1 MRRKKERTYRDWT
14 MAQQGAAQ
22 PKAPFPQ
29 PPPFYKHFTK
39 ANTAELKRQRK
50 ETASNQPQDEEIPQ
64 PDHQPTDLN
73 ILSLPPELRYLIPP
87 TPPDTT
93 TPENPPKAF
102 SHALNLTPTPP
113 TLADLSIDPLHP
125 AHPSVLSNPQPHLL
139 ALSRSLLTT
148 FLHLVG
154 AQSQNAE
161 AWEESTRHLERIVG
175 SMHELINAYR
185 PHQARESLILE
196 MEGRVE
202 GMKGE
207 VERIR
212 EGRGRVEGLLRE
224 LVGEEGGNGGGGL
237 TGEEVVKGEMGEGVE
252 AKRRERQRGAWDA
265 LQELS

>member
-1 MRRKKERTYRDWT
+1 

-39 ANTAELKRQRK
+39 ANAAELKRQRK
-50 ETASNQPQDEEIPQ
+50 ELASPQPHDEERFNSA
-64 PDHQPTDLN
+64 HQPSDLN

-93 TPENPPKAF
+93 TPNNPPKAF
-102 SHALNLTPTPP
+102 SQALNLTPTPP

-125 AHPSVLSNPQPHLL
+125 THPSVLSNPQPHLL

-202 GMKGE
+202 GMRGE

-212 EGRGRVEGLLRE
+212 KGRRRVEE
-224 LVGEEGGNGGGGL
+224 LFQELSGEGGGDEGAVMGDREG
-237 TGEEVVKGEMGEGVE
+237 TGKGMEKVDGVE
-252 AKRRERQRGAWDA
+252 GKRRERQRDAWDA
-265 LQELS
+265 LGRLR

>member
-1 MRRKKERTYRDWT
+1 

-39 ANTAELKRQRK
+39 ANAAELKRQRK
-50 ETASNQPQDEEIPQ
+50 DLASHQPHDEEP
-64 PDHQPTDLN
+64 PHSAHQPTDPN
-73 ILSLPPELRYLIPP
+73 ILSLPPELRYLLPP
-87 TPPDTT
+87 TPPDPTAN
-93 TPENPPKAF
+93 NPPKAF
-102 SHALNLTPTPP
+102 TQTLNLTPTPP

-125 AHPSVLSNPQPHLL
+125 SHPSVLSNPHPHLL

-154 AQSQNAE
+154 AQSQDAE

-175 SMHELINAYR
+175 SLHELINAYR

-196 MEGRVE
+196 MEGRVR
-202 GMKGE
+202 GMRGE

-212 EGRGRVEGLLRE
+212 EARGRVQGLLGGLGDGEVGGVGGIGEGEDGGKGMEKVEGL
-224 LVGEEGGNGGGGL
+224 EG
-237 TGEEVVKGEMGEGVE
+237 
-252 AKRRERQRGAWDA
+252 KRRERQRGAWDA
-265 LQELS
+265 LRELS

>member
-1 MRRKKERTYRDWT
+1 

-50 ETASNQPQDEEIPQ
+50 DLASHQPYDEEAPHST
-64 PDHQPTDLN
+64 HQPTDLN

-93 TPENPPKAF
+93 ANNPPKAF
-102 SHALNLTPTPP
+102 THPLNLTPTPP
-113 TLADLSIDPLHP
+113 TLASLSITPLQP
-125 AHPSVLSNPQPHLL
+125 SHPSVLNNPQPHLL
-139 ALSRSLLTT
+139 ALARSLLTT

-154 AQSQNAE
+154 AQSQDAE

-175 SMHELINAYR
+175 SLQELINAYR

-196 MEGRVE
+196 MEGRVR
-202 GMKGE
+202 GMRGE
-207 VERIR
+207 VERTGKSVR
-212 EGRGRVEGLLRE
+212 ASRLRQESKRGPE
-224 LVGEEGGNGGGGL
+224 
-237 TGEEVVKGEMGEGVE
+237 
-252 AKRRERQRGAWDA
+252 D
-265 LQELS
+265 

>member
-1 MRRKKERTYRDWT
+1 MT
-14 MAQQGAAQ
+14 QQGAAQ

-39 ANTAELKRQRK
+39 ANTAELKRQQK
-50 ETASNQPQDEEIPQ
+50 DLASHHPHDEEASHSA
-64 PDHQPTDLN
+64 HQPTNLN

-93 TPENPPKAF
+93 TPNNPPKAF
-102 SHALNLTPTPP
+102 TQTLNLTPSPP

-125 AHPSVLSNPQPHLL
+125 THPSVLSNPQPHLL

-196 MEGRVE
+196 MEGRVR
-202 GMKGE
+202 GMRGE

-212 EGRGRVEGLLRE
+212 EGKGRVEGLLGG
-224 LVGEEGGNGGGGL
+224 LGGAEGGGVGVRGEGEGGG
-237 TGEEVVKGEMGEGVE
+237 KGMEKVDGVE
-252 AKRRERQRGAWDA
+252 GKRRERQRGAWGA
-265 LQELS
+265 LRELS